1 LKQETTLADDRTTDI
16 TIQGKQFSIIQPYTA
31 GHPLTDGEAGALN
44 QTFAENIRNN
54 TAKWVQE
61 ALDGNSFDQDE
72 LQSKIADYAESYE
85 FGARV
90 GGRSS
95 DPVMAAALDIAKT
108 SVRKALKR
116 DGHKLSDYK
125 TADISEKARKVLEDE
140 RYREAILTKAKE
152 RVQRESE
159 LVDVAV

>member
-1 LKQETTLADDRTTDI
+1 MAETTEI
-16 TIQGKQFSIIQPYTA
+16 TIQGKQFSIPQPYTE
-31 GHPLTDGEAGALN
+31 GHPLTANEAGALN

-61 ALDGNSFDQDE
+61 ALDGNTFEQDV
-72 LQSKIADYAESYE
+72 LQSKIGDYADNYE
-85 FGARV
+85 FGARL
-90 GGRSS
+90 GGRAG
-95 DPVMAAALDIAKT
+95 DPVAAAALDIAKT

-125 TADISEKARKVLEDE
+125 SADISEKARKVLSDP
-140 RYREAILTKAKE
+140 RYTDAIMAKAKE

-159 LVDVAV
+159 LVDVSV